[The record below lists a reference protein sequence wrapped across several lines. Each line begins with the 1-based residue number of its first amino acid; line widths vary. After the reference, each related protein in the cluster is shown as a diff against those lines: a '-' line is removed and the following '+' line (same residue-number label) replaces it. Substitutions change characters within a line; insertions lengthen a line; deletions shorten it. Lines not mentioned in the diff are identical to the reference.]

1 MAAGDGSKKNSVAGT
16 VLRHP
21 LKVLSAVNMNNI
33 KMFMS
38 VAHYSGF
45 KAAVQTTRHVLS
57 NYMADRQRAENREC
71 YTSKIGDVPNHMAL
85 PTFGIIDVSII
96 IPVYN
101 QCSFTLSCIESIIYN
116 TSEVSYEVILGD
128 DSSTDDTRD
137 IGSRVANLKIVKT
150 DVNQGFLRN
159 CNNASKY
166 ARGKYL
172 LFLNNDTI
180 VGKNWLKPMVD
191 TMESSS
197 DVGVVGS
204 KLVYA
209 DGALQEAGC
218 IMWSDGTS
226 RNYGKGE
233 NPNRPEFN
241 YLKEVDYVSG
251 ASLLIRKELF
261 EQLGGFDDRYAP
273 AYCEDSDLCMAVRHL
288 GYRVM
293 YQPRSEVV
301 HFEGMTHG
309 RPANTAL
316 NPYQEANIV
325 KFREKWAD
333 QLRMQHCLPGRDIF
347 HARDRSVE
355 RKAILVVTTRLPSGE
370 YHSGSRMIFRYLQIL
385 TELGYNVKL
394 AIGDNHYDLNHAIP
408 LEDLGVEIY
417 SGVEYRDGWKQLLH
431 DHKKDFD
438 HVVIMGYTIANRSM
452 EYVAKHFR
460 AKIHY
465 YMRNNP
471 LLGLE
476 REYGLTNDSHTLLS
490 LATVKRRNPVLMN
503 LADDCITVSNADT
516 EYAQSNSSVKTHQV
530 PFIGYPSPDSVRN
543 PKGCSVMF
551 SGYLGHRPNA
561 DAVEYFIKSIM
572 PVLRVQCPGI
582 TFHIYGDAAD
592 DDLRS
597 LSCDDVIFEGP
608 SDAESMEEAFL
619 SCSAYVAPYR
629 ISSGIVGSVLDAM
642 YFGVPVVSTSNG
654 LEGIDSSVFYTFDEP
669 QDFANEIVR
678 IISDPSYARS
688 RADVECKYITDNYSE
703 TSLKTALNNIFG

>member
-1 MAAGDGSKKNSVAGT
+1 MAAGDGSKKNSIAGT

-71 YTSKIGDVPNHMAL
+71 YTSRIGDVPNHMVL
-85 PTFGIIDVSII
+85 PVFEDITVSII

-101 QCSFTLSCIESIIYN
+101 QYSFTLSCIESIIYN
-116 TSEVSYEVILGD
+116 TPGVSYEVILGD
-128 DSSTDDTRD
+128 DNSTDDTKD
-137 IGSRVANLKIVKT
+137 VCNRVANLKVVKT
-150 DVNQGFLRN
+150 DANQGFLRN

-180 VGKNWLKPMVD
+180 VGKNWLRPMVD
-191 TMESSS
+191 VMDSS
-197 DVGVVGS
+197 DDVGIVGS
-204 KLVYA
+204 KLIYA

-218 IMWSDGTS
+218 IIWSDGTS

-241 YLKEVDYVSG
+241 YRKEVDYVSG
-251 ASLLIRKELF
+251 ASLLVRKDLF
-261 EQLGGFDDRYAP
+261 GQLGGFDERYAP

-288 GYRVM
+288 GYRVL
-293 YQPRSEVV
+293 YQPRSEVI

-309 RPANTAL
+309 KSANTVL

-333 QLRMQHCLPGRDIF
+333 QLRMQHSLPGRDLF

-355 RKAILVVTTRLPSGE
+355 RKTILVVTTRLPSRE
-370 YHSGSRMIFRYLQIL
+370 YHSGSRMIFRYVQNLVA
-385 TELGYNVKL
+385 LGYNVKL
-394 AIGDNHYDLNHAIP
+394 AIGDKHYDLNHAIP

-417 SGVEYRDGWKQLLH
+417 SGIEFRDGWKQMLH

-465 YMRNNP
+465 YLRNNP

-503 LADDCITVSNADT
+503 LADDCITVSDADT
-516 EYAQSNSSVKTHQV
+516 EYVHSNSTAKTYRI
-530 PFIGYPSPDSVRN
+530 PFIGYPSHQYVRN

-572 PVLRVQCPGI
+572 PILRSKCPGV
-582 TFHIYGDAAD
+582 TLHIYGDAANE
-592 DDLRS
+592 DLRS
-597 LSCDDVIFEGP
+597 LSAEDVIFEGP
-608 SDAESMEEAFL
+608 CDNDVMTEAFL
-619 SCSAYVAPYR
+619 SHSVYVAPYR
-629 ISSGIVGSVLDAM
+629 ISSGVVGTLLDAM
-642 YFGVPVVSTSNG
+642 DFGIPVVSTSNG
-654 LEGIDSSVFYTFDEP
+654 LEGIDIPDLFVFDEP
-669 QDFANEIVR
+669 TDFVNEILQ
-678 IISDPSYARS
+678 IMKDPDYARS
-688 RADVECKYITDNYSE
+688 ISDLERAHIAENYSE
-703 TSLKTALNNIFG
+703 SDLRSALKTIFD